1 MFSKVKES
9 ASFIKEKIHDK
20 KPRIGVILGSGL
32 GDFADEVEN
41 RIEIPYSEIPHFHAT
56 TVIGHV
62 GRVVVGTVSGV
73 EVIIFQ
79 GRFHAYE
86 GHSFED
92 VVLPARVT
100 KLLGAT
106 ELIVT
111 NAAGGINSL
120 YSPGELVYLTDHINL
135 TSNNPLIGTNDDEFG
150 PRFPD
155 MSEAYSHD
163 LNKIIEK
170 AAKTQGIQ
178 VSPGVYAGLRGP
190 SYETPAEIK
199 YLRIIGADMVGMS
212 TVPEV
217 IAANHIGLKVCA
229 ISCITNLAAGI
240 STEKLNHDEVKEV
253 ANMSMQK
260 FKSLIS
266 TSIKFIG
273 DNV

>member
-1 MFSKVKES
+1 MFSNVKET
-9 ASFIKEKIHDK
+9 ANFIKEKIK
-20 KPRIGVILGSGL
+20 NKTPRIGVILGSGL

-56 TVIGHV
+56 TVVGHA
-62 GRVVVGTVSGV
+62 GRVVYGTIAGV
-73 EVIIFQ
+73 EVIVFQ

-111 NAAGGINSL
+111 NAAGGINSD
-120 YSPGELVYLTDHINL
+120 YSPGELVYLSDHINL
-135 TSNNPLIGTNDDEFG
+135 TSNNPLIGKNDDEQG

-155 MSEAYSHD
+155 MSEAYSKN
-163 LNKIIEK
+163 LNQILEK
-170 AAKTQGIQ
+170 AAKEQNIKLF
-178 VSPGVYAGLRGP
+178 SGVYAGLRGP
-190 SYETPAEIK
+190 SYETPAEIR

-217 IAANHIGLKVCA
+217 IAANHMGLKVCA

-260 FKSLIS
+260 FKSLLT
-266 TSIKFIG
+266 TSIKLIG
-273 DNV
+273 EQV